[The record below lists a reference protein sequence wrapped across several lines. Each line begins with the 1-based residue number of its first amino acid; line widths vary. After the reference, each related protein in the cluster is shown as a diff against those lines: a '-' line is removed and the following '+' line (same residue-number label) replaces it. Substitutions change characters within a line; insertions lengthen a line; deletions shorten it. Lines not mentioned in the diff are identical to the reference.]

1 MSIRQENQELAEAY
15 SKKEEEL
22 TQWQEIAKD
31 QDKRLGKHKDTVS
44 KKQKKVQKDKEKE
57 LIKLRNDLN
66 SIKMREQN
74 TNSIQQSQLNEL
86 VKKQNFMIQDLE

>member
-44 KKQKKVQKDKEKE
+44 KNKRKYKKTRK
-57 LIKLRNDLN
+57 RN
-66 SIKMREQN
+66 
-74 TNSIQQSQLNEL
+74 
-86 VKKQNFMIQDLE
+86 